1 MSFDNMN
8 KNLFIICNHV
18 WRILKNLFK
27 IVIHMLRLMML
38 NDYYKSK
45 KQDNNGTDKNLQ
57 SLMTLIIDVNSHF
70 AWSLL

>member
-1 MSFDNMN
+1 MN

>member
-1 MSFDNMN
+1 
-8 KNLFIICNHV
+8 
-18 WRILKNLFK
+18 
-27 IVIHMLRLMML
+27 MLWLMML

-70 AWSLL
+70 DGSLL

>member
-1 MSFDNMN
+1 MN

-18 WRILKNLFK
+18 WRILKKLFK